1 MIDYRERRNLMYYT
15 VTQVSEMFNVNP
27 ETVRRWCRTGQLSAT
42 LECKKSGFHIDE
54 KSLNDFANRYN
65 KYGKMVLPTEA
76 ISIKDNLKEIQT
88 RLNKI
93 KRYTKRI
100 DELVE
105 EIEELM

>member
-1 MIDYRERRNLMYYT
+1 
-15 VTQVSEMFNVNP
+15 
-27 ETVRRWCRTGQLSAT
+27 
-42 LECKKSGFHIDE
+42 
-54 KSLNDFANRYN
+54 
-65 KYGKMVLPTEA
+65 MVLPTEA